1 MFQMHHPD
9 FFVVL
14 HSCRTEVHTGPSE
27 YRSLLGKKRSVE
39 VINWQEGLTKLRIA
53 QHTVSI
59 LVESPK
65 EGLDFLRGCMDAQTS
80 EALTN
85 KLQRNGALAMRVQ
98 QPKGVN
104 QVKVTLE

>member
-1 MFQMHHPD
+1 
-9 FFVVL
+9 
-14 HSCRTEVHTGPSE
+14 
-27 YRSLLGKKRSVE
+27 
-39 VINWQEGLTKLRIA
+39 
-53 QHTVSI
+53 
-59 LVESPK
+59 
-65 EGLDFLRGCMDAQTS
+65 MDAQTS